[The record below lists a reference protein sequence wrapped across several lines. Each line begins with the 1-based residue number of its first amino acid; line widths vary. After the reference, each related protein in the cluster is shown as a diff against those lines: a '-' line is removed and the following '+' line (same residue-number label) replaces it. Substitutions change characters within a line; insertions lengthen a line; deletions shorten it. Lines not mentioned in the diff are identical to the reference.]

1 MEMQSKI
8 MARGDRDRL
17 SHLPDTVLLHILSML
32 PEGKEVVRTSVLSQ
46 RWRFLWKSVA
56 VSLNFGVPNYPYDEG
71 NQKELL
77 IFVASTSRELH
88 YWRSCGKIKAFRV
101 FPYRYKHYIVKDV
114 DFWVHFASKVA
125 NVEEFTLK
133 FACVS
138 FPDFAYKFPQFAYKN
153 TTLRNLVLDSCRLNP
168 SGSVNWSSLVSLSI
182 GHLKLTDIM
191 LEKIL
196 SGCPN
201 LESLELDS
209 VLGIS
214 RLEISS
220 AKLRKLIILNDEN
233 DENDRYNKW
242 HEEDTNS
249 LEIFAP
255 YIQNL
260 VLSGFFYDEIRLQE
274 SKVASLVTAVLHFNV
289 DFIEFED
296 EEEKLEK
303 ECRYLKELL
312 LSVAHVKNLELGP
325 LCIECF
331 PILELRGWHSP
342 PSSCKFLKLNASL
355 KHLDFAGIYSFLQ
368 SSSDLETLVIDWNNH
383 KPIDR
388 LVSYTNEVEQV
399 RRFETHN
406 VNCSLPHLKTIKFF
420 NFLGSL
426 SGIKFVLQLVKYLLK
441 NATVL
446 EKLVI
451 AAGFIGNDVSRDKME
466 QKFLSFPRSSPHA
479 SIVFSHP

>member
-1 MEMQSKI
+1 MEMQRKI

-17 SHLPDTVLLHILSML
+17 GDLPDAIILYILSIL

-56 VSLNFGVPNYPYDEG
+56 VSLNFGVLDYSYDERT
-71 NQKELL
+71 KKKILA
-77 IFVASTSRELH
+77 FVASINRELH
-88 YWRSCGKIKAFRV
+88 YWRSCEKIKAFRV
-101 FPYRYKHYIVKDV
+101 FPVKYKEYLVKDY
-114 DFWVHFASKVA
+114 DFWVHFAMKVA

-133 FACVS
+133 FCIIN
-138 FPDFAYKFPQFAYKN
+138 FPDCAYKFPQFTFKN
-153 TTLRNLVLDSCRLNP
+153 TLLRNLVLGSCQINP
-168 SGSVNWSSLVSLSI
+168 SGSVTWTSLVSLSI
-182 GHLKLTDIM
+182 GHLKLTDNM

-220 AKLRKLIILNDEN
+220 VKLRKLIILNDEI
-233 DENDRYNKW
+233 DCYCQW
-242 HEEDTNS
+242 HDEDTHP

-260 VLSGFFYDEIRLQE
+260 VLSGFLYNEIRLQQ
-274 SKVASLVTAVLHFNV
+274 SNVASLATAVLHFNV

-296 EEEKLEK
+296 EEEKLE
-303 ECRYLKELL
+303 EEFRYLEELL
-312 LSVAHVKNLELGP
+312 LSVGHVKNLELGP

-331 PILELRGWHSP
+331 PILELRGWRSP
-342 PSSCKFLKLNASL
+342 PSSCKFLKLNAAL

-383 KPIDR
+383 NPIDQ
-388 LVSYTNEVEQV
+388 LLSYTREVEQS
-399 RRFETHN
+399 RRFEAHK
-406 VNCSLPHLKTIKFF
+406 NCSLLHLKTIKII
-420 NFLGSL
+420 NFHGKLIGNDL
-426 SGIKFVLQLVKYLLK
+426 VLRLVKYLLE

-451 AAGFIGNDVSRDKME
+451 VAKYEGSDVPRDYVEVE
-466 QKFLSFPRSSPHA
+466 QEFLSFPRSSLHA
-479 SIVFSHP
+479 SVVFCY